1 MHLRSGIKADK
12 TYTKRVY
19 TRKTIPTDSL
29 TLPTTSSIVM
39 SLDETITAV
48 RDNAVGDLDEAKVHL
63 RLLVETVTEQNRFI
77 QDNNATREL
86 ITTLQRAETDR
97 LRADTISQENQLA
110 LYTAQIQ
117 RERERAQ
124 AELDREEA
132 RIEREAIRDQTATAL
147 QNRTNQTQF
156 DLIELIQRLQTASA
170 TIALNTLNVASAPKP
185 RNLNSSQANFV
196 GKANENV
203 DEWLYNTRQNLNMA
217 HIPADEHV
225 SLAATYLKEAAQQY
239 YRHRLATA
247 GAFANWDAFE
257 IALRQQFLPPNYN
270 ATLLINLENCKQT
283 GTVDRYVHDFLYIAN
298 QVQEVSDFVKVH
310 IFTANLQADVS
321 AEVRYKKPITLTAA
335 IQIASD
341 FTNSKRAV
349 LVTELNYIKSHSSN
363 YNVRN
368 SNKSKTCFHCNK
380 PGHIKSECRKLQTQ
394 KLQRNH
400 FNSNQQTNNSYN
412 NANNANNT
420 NGNYHNNNLR
430 RFPNREYNNQ
440 FANRSTNYNRNTVN
454 NRSSKRVKNIAGDDD
469 DTSHSNNMIQNGRTN
484 LPTAT
489 AIIHGSEMQVIFDTG
504 ASQSVMGLR
513 LVERFNIPYQKTN
526 EKCKLG
532 NNESI
537 EIIGITNTIEVIV
550 FGSICKLKFLILPRH
565 NVLLGCDWNKLVNAS
580 VETYTN
586 TLVFGRRAIP
596 LQSQINNDIRTSI
609 NTIEFDEFKE
619 EQVDC
624 WPSKPIPI
632 HYKNI
637 KEVRQAQELSN
648 VEVLP
653 TDPLDFNTSN
663 DIGKQLINTTEKI
676 PYVRL
681 HSFLFKV
688 NLTEQITKCLINIK
702 EIKRSSFKFWSNII
716 KFIMILFI
724 MFIYTCKDLRVANLY
739 RYNNNVL
746 LNDKFLEV
754 IYQISEIYQNKTELY
769 CFSIFL
775 FQNNLINKGVTYICS
790 KRKLKLPKL

>member
-247 GAFANWDAFE
+247 GAFANWDA
-257 IALRQQFLPPNYN
+257 
-270 ATLLINLENCKQT
+270 
-283 GTVDRYVHDFLYIAN
+283 
-298 QVQEVSDFVKVH
+298 
-310 IFTANLQADVS
+310 
-321 AEVRYKKPITLTAA
+321 
-335 IQIASD
+335 
-341 FTNSKRAV
+341 SK
-349 LVTELNYIKSHSSN
+349 
-363 YNVRN
+363 
-368 SNKSKTCFHCNK
+368 
-380 PGHIKSECRKLQTQ
+380 
-394 KLQRNH
+394 
-400 FNSNQQTNNSYN
+400 
-412 NANNANNT
+412 
-420 NGNYHNNNLR
+420 
-430 RFPNREYNNQ
+430 
-440 FANRSTNYNRNTVN
+440 
-454 NRSSKRVKNIAGDDD
+454 
-469 DTSHSNNMIQNGRTN
+469 
-484 LPTAT
+484 
-489 AIIHGSEMQVIFDTG
+489 
-504 ASQSVMGLR
+504 
-513 LVERFNIPYQKTN
+513 
-526 EKCKLG
+526 
-532 NNESI
+532 
-537 EIIGITNTIEVIV
+537 
-550 FGSICKLKFLILPRH
+550 
-565 NVLLGCDWNKLVNAS
+565 
-580 VETYTN
+580 
-586 TLVFGRRAIP
+586 
-596 LQSQINNDIRTSI
+596 
-609 NTIEFDEFKE
+609 
-619 EQVDC
+619 
-624 WPSKPIPI
+624 
-632 HYKNI
+632 
-637 KEVRQAQELSN
+637 
-648 VEVLP
+648 
-653 TDPLDFNTSN
+653 
-663 DIGKQLINTTEKI
+663 
-676 PYVRL
+676 
-681 HSFLFKV
+681 
-688 NLTEQITKCLINIK
+688 
-702 EIKRSSFKFWSNII
+702 
-716 KFIMILFI
+716 
-724 MFIYTCKDLRVANLY
+724 
-739 RYNNNVL
+739 
-746 LNDKFLEV
+746 
-754 IYQISEIYQNKTELY
+754 
-769 CFSIFL
+769 
-775 FQNNLINKGVTYICS
+775 
-790 KRKLKLPKL
+790 

>member
-86 ITTLQRAETDR
+86 ISTLQRAETDR
-97 LRADTISQENQLA
+97 LRVDTISQENQLA

-156 DLIELIQRLQTASA
+156 DLIELLQRLQTASA

-298 QVQEVSDFVKVH
+298 QVQDVSDFVKVH

-368 SNKSKTCFHCNK
+368 SNKSKTCFYCNK

-394 KLQRNH
+394 KLQQNH

-454 NRSSKRVKNIAGDDD
+454 NRSSNRVNNMVTHIAGDDD

-550 FGSICKLKFLILPRH
+550 FGSICKF
-565 NVLLGCDWNKLVNAS
+565 
-580 VETYTN
+580 
-586 TLVFGRRAIP
+586 
-596 LQSQINNDIRTSI
+596 
-609 NTIEFDEFKE
+609 
-619 EQVDC
+619 
-624 WPSKPIPI
+624 
-632 HYKNI
+632 
-637 KEVRQAQELSN
+637 
-648 VEVLP
+648 
-653 TDPLDFNTSN
+653 
-663 DIGKQLINTTEKI
+663 
-676 PYVRL
+676 
-681 HSFLFKV
+681 
-688 NLTEQITKCLINIK
+688 
-702 EIKRSSFKFWSNII
+702 
-716 KFIMILFI
+716 
-724 MFIYTCKDLRVANLY
+724 
-739 RYNNNVL
+739 
-746 LNDKFLEV
+746 
-754 IYQISEIYQNKTELY
+754 
-769 CFSIFL
+769 
-775 FQNNLINKGVTYICS
+775 
-790 KRKLKLPKL
+790 